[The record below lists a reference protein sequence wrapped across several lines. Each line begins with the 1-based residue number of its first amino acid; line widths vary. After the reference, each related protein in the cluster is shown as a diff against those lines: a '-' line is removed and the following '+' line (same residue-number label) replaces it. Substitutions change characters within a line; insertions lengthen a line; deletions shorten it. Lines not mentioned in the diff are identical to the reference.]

1 MKKILAL
8 LLVLALAFSFAA
20 CKGQP
25 DVESSSDE
33 TVTTTSEETTVT
45 TSEGAVTTT
54 STEAP
59 TSSDTNPSSTS
70 KPSSTSIPSMP
81 QTSSSNPTTSTK
93 PPVDTFNGTYAD
105 DTTVAALTYTYDS
118 LKADLEAYVAANP
131 SASGTVD
138 LTSNFKKYSVLGYYV
153 DGATM
158 EAKVTLTADKKISK
172 FTCKI
177 TAPYKENTFVE
188 EALKRDVAKVKQFG
202 GKDPMIYISMQYGNP
217 VNYASLAEIPASRAS
232 KIYSGASNEFF
243 NVKMEDGTAD
253 VVKFSIKT
261 TRDAKYIKSFTSE
274 FTVLYEY

>member
-8 LLVLALAFSFAA
+8 LLVIAMVFSFAA
-20 CKGQP
+20 CKDQP
-25 DVESSSDE
+25 VVESSSDE
-33 TVTTTSEETTVT
+33 TVTTSEEAVT
-45 TSEGAVTTT
+45 TSEEAVTTT
-54 STEAP
+54 SKQPTTT
-59 TSSDTNPSSTS
+59 TSSEKPSSSSKPSSVKPSSTS
-70 KPSSTSIPSMP
+70 KPQST
-81 QTSSSNPTTSTK
+81 TTTSNP
-93 PPVDTFNGTYAD
+93 PANTFNGTYAD
-105 DTTVAALTYTYDS
+105 DTTVGALTYTYDS

-232 KIYSGASNEFF
+232 KIYSGASSEFF

>member
-8 LLVLALAFSFAA
+8 LLVLVFVFSFAA
-20 CKGQP
+20 CKDQP
-25 DVESSSDE
+25 TVESSSDE
-33 TVTTTSEETTVT
+33 TATTSEEAVTTSEETVT
-45 TSEGAVTTT
+45 TSEQAATTT
-54 STEAP
+54 SKKP
-59 TSSDTNPSSTS
+59 TTTTTTS
-70 KPSSTSIPSMP
+70 KKPDPAT
-81 QTSSSNPTTSTK
+81 TTSKK
-93 PPVDTFNGTYAD
+93 PDPATTTSKKPTFSGTYAD
-105 DTTVAALTYTYDS
+105 DTTIADLAYNYDS
-118 LKADLEAYVAANP
+118 LKAELEAYVAANP

-138 LTSNFKKYSVLGYYV
+138 LSSNFKKYSVLGYYV

-158 EAKVTLTADKKISK
+158 EANVTLNADRKVTS

-177 TAPYKENTFVE
+177 TAAYNEKSFIE

-217 VNYASLAEIPASRAS
+217 VNYSSLADMPASRAD
-232 KIYSGASNEFF
+232 KIYSGASSEFF

-261 TRDAKYIKSFTSE
+261 TRDAQYNKSFTSE